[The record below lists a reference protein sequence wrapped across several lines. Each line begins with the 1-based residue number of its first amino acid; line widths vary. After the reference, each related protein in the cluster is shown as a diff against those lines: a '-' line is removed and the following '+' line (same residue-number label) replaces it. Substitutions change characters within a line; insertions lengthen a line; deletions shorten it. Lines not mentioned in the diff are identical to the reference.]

1 MTQSRKDALQLQYDE
16 KLAHAKI
23 FQKGGRDGG
32 WLVMMHLNVAALAII
47 SALSASPA
55 SSGVCNQMG
64 SLAES
69 IMVLRQGGMPIAQT
83 IEALVSEDME
93 KPIADLFMSII
104 LQAYG
109 QMGYS
114 SEKARQRSI
123 VEFAN
128 MVTVACYKGTALP
141 AG

>member
-1 MTQSRKDALQLQYDE
+1 
-16 KLAHAKI
+16 
-23 FQKGGRDGG
+23 
-32 WLVMMHLNVAALAII
+32 MMHRNAAALAII
-47 SALSASPA
+47 AALFASPA
-55 SSGVCNQMG
+55 SSGVCKEMG

-69 IMVLRQGGMPIAQT
+69 IMALRQGGMPVAQT
-83 IEALVSEDME
+83 IDALVPEDME

-128 MVTVACYKGTALP
+128 MITVACYKETALP